1 MACYAVTLSG
11 SQSHC
16 CCQLHILL
24 PVLAESALNMHVLLQ
39 FWLVVLQYANTA
51 SSLGRCCSTLPCMF
65 AFSHGCIG
73 LNMQI
78 LLSVWFVLLHVTV
91 QVMLLS
97 CLVLLAHAGVA
108 HTLMMQPLLIPAT
121 LQLQYCVLATCRN
134 RALHQRLHHSA
145 AASHKLPLPQE
156 AAARG
161 GAPGQ
166 GQIPAVPEAS
176 SPGLCSGPVC
186 GSADIHQALRH

>member
-1 MACYAVTLSG
+1 MPGGPLLACYAVTLSG

-65 AFSHGCIG
+65 AFSHGCIC

-78 LLSVWFVLLHVTV
+78 LLSVLLCCALYQGANNPSILAGLACTCRRCTHSYDATLADSRHAAAAVLRPCYL
-91 QVMLLS
+91 QES
-97 CLVLLAHAGVA
+97 CL
-108 HTLMMQPLLIPAT
+108 TSTPP
-121 LQLQYCVLATCRN
+121 
-134 RALHQRLHHSA
+134 SF
-145 AASHKLPLPQE
+145 
-156 AAARG
+156 
-161 GAPGQ
+161 
-166 GQIPAVPEAS
+166 
-176 SPGLCSGPVC
+176 CSC
-186 GSADIHQALRH
+186 